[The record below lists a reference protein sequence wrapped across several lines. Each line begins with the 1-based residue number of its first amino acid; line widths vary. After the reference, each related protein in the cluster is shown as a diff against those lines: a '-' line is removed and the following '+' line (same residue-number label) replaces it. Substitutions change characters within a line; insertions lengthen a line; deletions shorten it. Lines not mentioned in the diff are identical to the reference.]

1 MNLKQ
6 DEKRI
11 ISRLLRQ
18 FIYFGLIFAFIF
30 GIHFLARVYGKS
42 TFDENSVVENI
53 QLLLL
58 IASSFSF
65 LWQMERNQN
74 FREVLLL
81 LSSCCLLASC
91 RELDATFDDLIPIL
105 HWKFAFIFP
114 LVALLYA
121 YKNRVGLQQS
131 LFKFFS
137 MPAFDMMY
145 ITVILIVPVA
155 QCIGHG
161 PFVESVLGPKRVGDI
176 KEFYEEAMEVV
187 GYFLIFLSSIEMY
200 FNLKEEN
207 HHAG

>member
-1 MNLKQ
+1 MKKNVM
-6 DEKRI
+6 
-11 ISRLLRQ
+11 SRLFRQ
-18 FIYFGLIFAFIF
+18 IIYFGLIFAFIF
-30 GIHFLARVYGKS
+30 GIHILARVYGKS

-53 QLLLL
+53 QFLLL
-58 IASSFSF
+58 ICSSFSF
-65 LWQMERNQN
+65 LWMIEKNKD
-74 FREVLLL
+74 FKAVLLL
-81 LSSCCLLASC
+81 LSSCSLLASC
-91 RELDATFDDLIPIL
+91 REMDATFDDLIPVV
-105 HWKFAFIFP
+105 HWKFAFLFP

-121 YKNRVGLQQS
+121 YKNREGLQQS

-161 PFVESVLGPKRVGDI
+161 PFVESVLGPERVGDI

-187 GYFLIFLSSIEMY
+187 GYFLIFLSSVEMY